1 MLHKQNQ
8 EIMCTVVFIPGENEH
23 AFASL
28 RDESPLRLKA
38 LTPDTYTTK
47 NVAFV
52 STKDP
57 LAGGTWIG
65 ANEFGNIIILLNG
78 AFEKHEQHNNYIKS
92 RGLIVNELLSSE
104 MPVIDWNLMDL
115 KQVEPFTL
123 VVWSSEILFELVWD
137 GNEKFRKK
145 LDASVAH
152 IWSSST
158 LYNQEAKKLRI
169 EKFQNWI
176 AMKPPINKLS
186 ILNFF
191 NSYIENE
198 NGFIMNRMEKIK
210 TLSYS
215 YIEYKNYEST
225 TFHYFDLQNYTHHQ
239 KSIAMKPFADSCELK
254 K

>member
-1 MLHKQNQ
+1 
-8 EIMCTVVFIPGENEH
+8 MCTVVFIPGKNEH
-23 AFASL
+23 SFASV
-28 RDESPLRLKA
+28 RDESPLRPKA
-38 LTPDTYTTK
+38 LEPNIYMSK
-47 NVAFV
+47 NVKYV
-52 STKDP
+52 STLDP

-65 ANEFGNIIILLNG
+65 ANDYGNVIILLNG
-78 AFEKHEQHNNYIKS
+78 AFEKHVHQNNYIKS
-92 RGLIVNELLSSE
+92 RGLIVKELLASE

-115 KQVEPFTL
+115 KQIEPFTL
-123 VVWSSEILFELVWD
+123 VVWSSDNLFELVWD

-145 LDASVAH
+145 MDASVAQ

-158 LYNQEAKKLRI
+158 LYNQNAKAIRK

-198 NGFIMNRMEKIK
+198 DGFIMNRNEKVM

-215 YIEYKNYEST
+215 FIEYKNNDIST
-225 TFHYFDLQNYTHHQ
+225 LHYFDLQNYTHHQ
-239 KSIAMKPFADSCELK
+239 KSIGLKPIAKNCEMFTNSAK
-254 K
+254 TA